1 LFKQRQTTGTNISC
15 LCDSDYKTTVKFEY
29 DKCKPRVHN
38 QIGGTNLPI
47 ITFSFPTILNIF
59 LFIFIDYLRY
69 LYRFEDTRSTKRLE
83 DSTMLSAPHVSSHYL
98 EKELK
103 KPCGL
108 FIRNIFSDKWKCYHY
123 SATDKKQIKK
133 KGQKAV
139 CQRFGRIFTRGKN
152 YKYPGCKT
160 CWCCQKKGTYNSML
174 IDQIIKECIC
184 SN

>member
-1 LFKQRQTTGTNISC
+1 MFKQRQTTGTNISC

-103 KPCGL
+103 
-108 FIRNIFSDKWKCYHY
+108 NHVDY
-123 SATDKKQIKK
+123 SLEIYFQINGSVITILRQIKNKSRKKVKKQYVRDLVEYL
-133 KGQKAV
+133 QEA
-139 CQRFGRIFTRGKN
+139 
-152 YKYPGCKT
+152 KT
-160 CWCCQKKGTYNSML
+160 ISIPDVKPAGVAKRKVHTILC
-174 IDQIIKECIC
+174 
-184 SN
+184 